1 MRPDKCCRV
10 IEACV
15 RLHNYCLTRQIPMP
29 DEPDNVGNDEEQIGQ
44 PIAADLVAVEY
55 RNQLINLFQYV

>member
-1 MRPDKCCRV
+1 
-10 IEACV
+10 
-15 RLHNYCLTRQIPMP
+15 MP